1 MDHLNRHEKQVTRW
15 LTRAWVWA
23 SFVQSLV
30 TQWASEKENDQGV
43 SEKGQWRERRGIEM
57 KSIGPK
63 EVPGKAFSGHQ
74 RVSECF
80 VKAGLRA
87 LISQLWS
94 IHWTLCWPSDPQV
107 KDVWIREEQVN
118 NKCNWSEIQVTLKCP
133 RWNASARRVSREC
146 PPRAGCWPRV
156 IFTASMYLCLYI
168 NNVVSS
174 KLIEIYD
181 ILCVIAFRIWRQ
193 T

>member
-87 LISQLWS
+87 LISQLYEAFSGHYADQMPHKWKACELERNEWITS
-94 IHWTLCWPSDPQV
+94 VIEVKYKWLLSDRDEMQV
-107 KDVWIREEQVN
+107 PAE
-118 NKCNWSEIQVTLKCP
+118 CL
-133 RWNASARRVSREC
+133 ASARRG
-146 PPRAGCWPRV
+146 RAADQG
-156 IFTASMYLCLYI
+156 
-168 NNVVSS
+168 SS
-174 KLIEIYD
+174 LPHPCTSVY
-181 ILCVIAFRIWRQ
+181 

>member
-1 MDHLNRHEKQVTRW
+1 M
-15 LTRAWVWA
+15 WA

-30 TQWASEKENDQGV
+30 TRKGKWPGSVWEEPMEGKERHWNEINRTKR
-43 SEKGQWRERRGIEM
+43 S
-57 KSIGPK
+57 
-63 EVPGKAFSGHQ
+63 KAFSGHQ

-94 IHWTLCWPSDPQV
+94 IHRTLCWPSDPQV
-107 KDVWIREEQVN
+107 KDMWIREEQVN

-146 PPRAGCWPRV
+146 LPRAGCRPKSHFYLEFCSLGGISGV
-156 IFTASMYLCLYI
+156 I
-168 NNVVSS
+168 
-174 KLIEIYD
+174 KK
-181 ILCVIAFRIWRQ
+181 WRQ
-193 T
+193 PAEISKPVYKIVFLFLLFGVFLFFAVWC